1 MTYLFFSA
9 MSKLNPSYRG
19 EDAKNTAA
27 KRHGLKLQVLNYDC
41 KFGANGMLCCC
52 DEKMLP
58 EKRREIIA
66 DAEAGNICG
75 GDVMIMDH
83 LPSLA
88 KPGALVMD
96 MDMTTVQIEG
106 IDEIARRLG
115 VYEQVAAITSE
126 AMHGNLDFAT
136 SLKRR
141 VAMLKGGSVS
151 FLDEVKKIM
160 TETEGLKE
168 LMEVVT
174 LAGWKKA
181 VCSGGFTQLI
191 DVIDK
196 KYGLDLIKA
205 NTLAVSD
212 GRFTGEVAGE
222 IVDAEAKRRG
232 VLEIMERYSIPKEQV
247 IVIGDGAND
256 LKMMQ
261 EGGLGIAYWAKPK
274 VRAQAPQVLSR
285 SFLSAVALLLML
297 NS

>member
-1 MTYLFFSA
+1 MTYVFFSA
-9 MSKLNPSYRG
+9 MNELNPSYRS
-19 EDAKNTAA
+19 EDAKSTLT
-27 KRHGLKLQVLNYDC
+27 KRHGLKLKDLNYGSM
-41 KFGANGMLCCC
+41 FGAKGMLCSC
-52 DEKMLP
+52 DEEVLP
-58 EKRREIIA
+58 EKRREIVA
-66 DAEAGNICG
+66 DAEEGKICG
-75 GDVMIMDH
+75 GDVMISDH
-83 LPSLA
+83 LPSLL

-141 VAMLKGGSVS
+141 VAMLKGGSVAV
-151 FLDEVKKIM
+151 LNDVKKIM
-160 TETEGLKE
+160 TETKGLKE
-168 LMEVVT
+168 LMEVVS

-191 DVIDK
+191 EVIDK

-212 GRFTGEVAGE
+212 GRFTGEVAGA
-222 IVDAEAKRRG
+222 IVDAEAKRCG

-261 EGGLGIAYWAKPK
+261 AGGLGIAYWAKPK
-274 VRAQAPQVLSR
+274 VRAQAPQVLSH
-285 SFLSAVALLLML
+285 SFLSAVALLLKL